1 MKLIIQIPCYNE
13 ALTLPQTLRELP
25 RQLDG
30 VDTVEWLII
39 DDGSTDGTA
48 EAARRCGAHH
58 VVRLAGHQGLARA
71 FAAGIEACLKQG
83 ADIIV
88 NTDADNQYCAA
99 DIPLLIGP
107 IIRGEADI
115 VVGARP
121 VGEIAHFSL
130 TKKFLQRLGSWAV
143 RAVSGTDVPD
153 VTSGFRALS
162 RGAALRLNVFSNYTY
177 TLETIIQAGRS
188 NMVVTSVP
196 IRINPPLRETRL
208 IKSIPDYIKKSVVT
222 ILRVFILYK
231 PLRFFVYSGAIVFV
245 AGFLLG
251 VRFLIAYL
259 MGQGAGHIQSLILAA
274 VLLIMGFQLVIL
286 GLVAD
291 LIATNRRLLEDLQ
304 YRLRNA
310 EMRNNR
316 AASVETQNNSILR

>member
-39 DDGSTDGTA
+39 DDGSADGTA
-48 EAARRCGAHH
+48 EVARQCGAHH
-58 VVRLAGHQGLARA
+58 IVRLAGHQGLARG
-71 FAAGIEACLKQG
+71 FATGIEACLKQG

-130 TKKFLQRLGSWAV
+130 TKKLLQRLGSWAV

-196 IRINPPLRETRL
+196 IRTNPPLRETRL

-231 PLRFFVYSGAIVFV
+231 PLRFFVYSGAAVFL

-251 VRFLIAYL
+251 IRFLSAYL
-259 MGQGAGHIQSLILAA
+259 MGHGAGHIQSLILAA
-274 VLLIMGFQLVIL
+274 VLLTIGFQLGIL

-291 LIATNRRLLEDLQ
+291 LISTNRRLLEDLQ

-316 AASVETQNNSILR
+316 AAPVETQKNSILR

>member
-1 MKLIIQIPCYNE
+1 VKLIIQIPCFNE

-188 NMVVTSVP
+188 NMVVASVP
-196 IRINPPLRETRL
+196 IRTNPPLRETRL

-231 PLRFFVYSGAIVFV
+231 PLRFFVYSGAAVFL

-251 VRFLIAYL
+251 VRFLYFYFTA
-259 MGQGAGHIQSLILAA
+259 GGTGHIQSLMLAA
-274 VLLIMGFQLVIL
+274 VLLTIGFQLAIL

-291 LIATNRRLLEDLQ
+291 LISTNRRLLEDLQ
-304 YRLRNA
+304 YRLR
-310 EMRNNR
+310 RNQADNGK
-316 AASVETQNNSILR
+316 

>member
-1 MKLIIQIPCYNE
+1 VKLIIQIPCYNE

-39 DDGSTDGTA
+39 DDGSADGTA
-48 EAARRCGAHH
+48 EVARQCGAHH
-58 VVRLAGHQGLARA
+58 IVRLAGHQGLARG
-71 FAAGIEACLKQG
+71 FATGIEACLKQG

-130 TKKFLQRLGSWAV
+130 TKKLLQRLGSWAV

-196 IRINPPLRETRL
+196 IRTNPPLRETRL

-231 PLRFFVYSGAIVFV
+231 PLRFFVYSGAIVFA

-251 VRFLIAYL
+251 IRFLSAYL
-259 MGQGAGHIQSLILAA
+259 MGHGAGHIQSLILAA
-274 VLLIMGFQLVIL
+274 VLLTIGFQLGIL

-291 LIATNRRLLEDLQ
+291 LISTNRRLLEDLQ

-316 AASVETQNNSILR
+316 AAPVETQKNSILR

>member
-1 MKLIIQIPCYNE
+1 MKLIIQMPCYNE
-13 ALTLPQTLRELP
+13 ALTLPLRELP
-25 RQLDG
+25 RQLHD

-188 NMVVTSVP
+188 NMVVASVP
-196 IRINPPLRETRL
+196 IRTNPPLRETRL

-231 PLRFFVYSGAIVFV
+231 PLRFFVYSGAAVFL

-251 VRFLIAYL
+251 IRFLSAYL
-259 MGQGAGHIQSLILAA
+259 MGHGAGHIQSLILAA
-274 VLLIMGFQLVIL
+274 VLLTIGFQLGIL

-291 LIATNRRLLEDLQ
+291 LISTNRRLLEDLQ

-316 AASVETQNNSILR
+316 AAPVETQKNSILR

>member
-1 MKLIIQIPCYNE
+1 VKLIIQIPCYNE

-30 VDTVEWLII
+30 VDTVEWLVI

-48 EAARRCGAHH
+48 EVAGRCGAHH
-58 VVRLAGHQGLARA
+58 IVRLAGHQGLARA

-107 IIRGEADI
+107 IICGEADI

-143 RAVSGTDVPD
+143 RVVSGTDVPD

-196 IRINPPLRETRL
+196 IRTNPPLRETRL
-208 IKSIPDYIKKSVVT
+208 IKSIPDYIQKSVVT

-259 MGQGAGHIQSLILAA
+259 MGHSAGHVQSLILAA
-274 VLLIMGFQLVIL
+274 ALLIMGFQLVIL

>member
-1 MKLIIQIPCYNE
+1 VKLIIQIPCYNE

-107 IIRGEADI
+107 IIREEADI

-121 VGEIAHFSL
+121 IEEIAHFSL
-130 TKKFLQRLGSWAV
+130 TKKFLQRLGSWGV
-143 RAVSGTDVPD
+143 RAVSATDVPD
-153 VTSGFRALS
+153 ATSGFRALS
-162 RGAALRLNVFSNYTY
+162 RDAALHLNVFSNYTY

-196 IRINPPLRETRL
+196 IRTNPPLRETRL

-231 PLRFFVYSGAIVFV
+231 PLRFFLYSGAIVFM

-251 VRFLIAYL
+251 IRFLIDYL
-259 MGQGAGHIQSLILAA
+259 MSQGAGHIQSLILAA

-304 YRLRNA
+304 YRLRHA
-310 EMRNNR
+310 EMRNHR
-316 AASVETQNNSILR
+316 AGSVETQKNSILR